1 MILVGVDIAKQTH
14 FAAAQRPDGD
24 IVFPVFEFS
33 NDIEGFGLL
42 LSKLKPFS
50 KSEIL
55 IGLESTAHYAD
66 NLVFFLSEK
75 GYALAVINPL
85 QTASLRN
92 TGIRKAKTDRI
103 DPWLIIKSLIVN
115 SFSIYSAA
123 DTDILTLKRLCRFR
137 QNLKKSKA
145 RLKTQLVAYLDVLFP
160 ELQYFF
166 KSGIHINSCYQLL
179 KVHSNPDDIAALHL
193 TFLSNLLRKAS
204 RGRFS
209 KEDAVRLKSLA
220 KSSVGIKDANLS
232 IQVAQTLS
240 QIELIEKQ
248 ICELEP
254 VITSIMLSLDSVIMS
269 IPGIGFMNGAMILGE
284 IGSINRFSSSD
295 KLLAFAGLDPGVS
308 QSGKFTAKKT
318 RMSKRGSKLLR
329 YALVNAAWNASLND
343 ITFKSYYDS
352 KRAQGKNHY
361 NALGH
366 TAHKL
371 VRVIFKLLKGNIT
384 FDSQTG
390 APGPR
395 I

>member
-14 FAAAQRPDGD
+14 YAAARRSDGEP
-24 IVFPVFEFS
+24 VFPVFGFP
-33 NDIEGFGLL
+33 NNLEGFELL

-55 IGLESTAHYAD
+55 IGLESTAHYAE
-66 NLVFFLSEK
+66 NLVFFLTKK
-75 GYALAVINPL
+75 GYTLAVINPL

-103 DPWLIIKSLIVN
+103 DPGLIIKSLIVN
-115 SFSIYSAA
+115 SYRVYTTA
-123 DTDILTLKRLCRFR
+123 DIDTQTLKRLCRFR

-145 RLKTQLVAYLDVLFP
+145 RLKIQLTAYLDVLFP

-166 KSGIHINSCYQLL
+166 KSGIHIKTCYQLI

-193 TFLSNLLRKAS
+193 TYLSNLLRKAS
-204 RGRFS
+204 HGRFN

-220 KSSVGIKDANLS
+220 QSSVGIKDANLS
-232 IQVAQTLS
+232 IQIAQTLS

-248 ICELEP
+248 ICELEST
-254 VITSIMLSLDSVIMS
+254 IASIMLKLDSVIMS

-284 IGSINRFSSSD
+284 IGNINRFSSSD
-295 KLLAFAGLDPGVS
+295 KLLAFAGLDPGVN
-308 QSGKFTAKKT
+308 QSGKFAAKET
-318 RMSKRGSKLLR
+318 RMSKRGSRLLR
-329 YALVNAAWNASLND
+329 YALVNAAWNVSLND

-352 KRAQGKNHY
+352 KRAQGKDHY

-371 VRVIFKLLKGNIT
+371 VRVIFKLLTENVT
-384 FDSQTG
+384 FNNQ
-390 APGPR
+390 PH
-395 I
+395 